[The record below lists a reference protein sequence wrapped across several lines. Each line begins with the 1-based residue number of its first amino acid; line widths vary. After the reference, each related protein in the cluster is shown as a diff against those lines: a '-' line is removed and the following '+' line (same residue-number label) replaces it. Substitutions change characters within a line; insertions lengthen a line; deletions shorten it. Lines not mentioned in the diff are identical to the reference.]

1 MISTLVGLLLMDID
15 TKLPLLHIP
24 GIRVEEFVKVGEQ
37 ISLCT
42 EFKPWNQEGKLD
54 SIFVPFQMRCF
65 PSDSILVN
73 VTT

>member
-15 TKLPLLHIP
+15 TKLPLIRNP

-42 EFKPWNQEGKLD
+42 EVKPWNQDGKFE
-54 SIFVPFQMRCF
+54 SIFVLFQLRCF
-65 PSDSILVN
+65 FSDPILV
-73 VTT
+73 TSF